1 MLDTKSFMLEADTS
15 VCLEKKFAVAG
26 KSLNYQWNTILPFFL
41 IIHYYFTLNIPNN
54 MIYIG
59 DDN

>member
-26 KSLNYQWNTILPFFL
+26 KSLTINETLFCPSFL
-41 IIHYYFTLNIPNN
+41 LFTIISH
-54 MIYIG
+54 
-59 DDN
+59 